1 MKRYAELI
9 DYFIHTESYVPIP
22 ISRQHV
28 VVAGET
34 VLRLYPPSDAATTFQ
49 MLASLNLLNAAVKLS
64 WGRKLVGYS
73 FIKGYAGLLFQH
85 VNEQHIQDVETYWE
99 RAEHIAYFRVYNV
112 QISFHYIIMSA
123 RLVEMLPRI
132 NCRPQTW
139 SGLQLQEVAVEVFL
153 LACPTALD
161 GPYNPCSPVN
171 PAFFECPQHR
181 DRLVQRVLPHEGYK
195 RFKHK
200 IPKCEHSTE
209 SLSVALHFN
218 IWRTDCFTL
227 FRKLGKR
234 FLRVMRYD
242 GSNAHRLN
250 EYLLKPHPL
259 VCPREE
265 YTLFRGKHYYVSPQL
280 HLMSVAPSRYV
291 RLLTHYAYL
300 VDGNRC
306 RNLCIT
312 YDIALWLALHYPS
325 LYFVNILNANRDKV
339 HTCYHKYNSLLRV
352 PPHSKARRLRV
363 WVVIDN
369 DWVLRGFNIG
379 MLPADLVEDYLQ
391 SEEFWND
398 YQVVCRKKHYG
409 IYAHGRFHLLDT
421 IYKKIHIHNNYA
433 SVTRDDG
440 KKAIYSLGQ
449 ERFVTKFLF
458 DRFLFDTDRFTLYGI
473 IGKTKTVIFTLH
485 PQQPFCYLTS

>member
-1 MKRYAELI
+1 M
-9 DYFIHTESYVPIP
+9 
-22 ISRQHV
+22 
-28 VVAGET
+28 
-34 VLRLYPPSDAATTFQ
+34 
-49 MLASLNLLNAAVKLS
+49 
-64 WGRKLVGYS
+64 
-73 FIKGYAGLLFQH
+73 
-85 VNEQHIQDVETYWE
+85 
-99 RAEHIAYFRVYNV
+99 
-112 QISFHYIIMSA
+112 
-123 RLVEMLPRI
+123 
-132 NCRPQTW
+132 
-139 SGLQLQEVAVEVFL
+139 
-153 LACPTALD
+153 
-161 GPYNPCSPVN
+161 
-171 PAFFECPQHR
+171 
-181 DRLVQRVLPHEGYK
+181 
-195 RFKHK
+195 
-200 IPKCEHSTE
+200 
-209 SLSVALHFN
+209 
-218 IWRTDCFTL
+218 
-227 FRKLGKR
+227 
-234 FLRVMRYD
+234 
-242 GSNAHRLN
+242 
-250 EYLLKPHPL
+250 
-259 VCPREE
+259 
-265 YTLFRGKHYYVSPQL
+265 
-280 HLMSVAPSRYV
+280 
-291 RLLTHYAYL
+291 LTHYAYL

-369 DWVLRGFNIG
+369 DWVLKGFNIG